1 MNNLTTHIAP
11 VVAITGYFLYPKELR
26 INPYL
31 LHGLS
36 ILHNG
41 ILVVFSTWTF
51 LSLAEVLY
59 NDGLVF
65 QSGYYFENPQFDTI
79 IYYFYL
85 SKYYEFLDTFLLY
98 LNGKNPIFLQ
108 KYHHVGTAIL
118 FHFCY
123 VYKIDAVW
131 TATLI
136 NSFVHMIMYSYY
148 LGCLLKIEKVRIIRQ
163 YITSLQL
170 VQFST
175 FYADLYLYRPPF
187 ETWFNYYIIL
197 LFGVYGTGMVGLFGK
212 FYHDSYIRLKEKEA
226 PEKKIN

>member
-1 MNNLTTHIAP
+1 MNELTIHIAP

-41 ILVVFSTWTF
+41 ILVMFSAWTF

-59 NDGLVF
+59 NEGLVF
-65 QSGYYFENPQFDTI
+65 QSGYYFENPRFDTI

-98 LNGKNPIFLQ
+98 LNGKTPIFLQ
-108 KYHHVGTAIL
+108 KYHHVGTAVL
-118 FHFCY
+118 YHLCY
-123 VYKIDAVW
+123 FYKIDVVW
-131 TATLI
+131 TITLI
-136 NSFVHMIMYSYY
+136 NSFVHTIMYSYY
-148 LGCLLKIEKVRIIRQ
+148 LGCLLKIEKVRVIKQ

-170 VQFST
+170 FQFFSL
-175 FYADLYLYRPPF
+175 YIDLYLYRPPF
-187 ETWFNYYIIL
+187 ETWFNYNVIL
-197 LFGVYGTGMVGLFGK
+197 LFTFYGTGMVGLFLK
-212 FYHDSYIRLKEKEA
+212 FYYDSYIRLKDQEA
-226 PEKKIN
+226 VEKKIN

>member
-1 MNNLTTHIAP
+1 MIMNKLTTHIAP
-11 VVAITGYFLYPKELR
+11 VVAIAGYVLYPKELR

-36 ILHNG
+36 IIHNG
-41 ILVVFSTWTF
+41 LLVMFSAWTC
-51 LSLAEVLY
+51 LSIAEVLY

-65 QSGYYFENPQFDTI
+65 KTGYYFENPQFDTI

-98 LNGKNPIFLQ
+98 LNGKTPIFLQ
-108 KYHHVGTAIL
+108 KYHHVGTLIIYHL
-118 FHFCY
+118 LY
-123 VYKIDAVW
+123 VYKIDVVW
-131 TATLI
+131 TTTLI
-136 NSFVHMIMYSYY
+136 NSFVHTIMYSYY
-148 LGCLLKIEKVRIIRQ
+148 LGCLLKINQVRVIRQ

-187 ETWFNYYIIL
+187 ETWFNYNIIL
-197 LFGVYGTGMVGLFGK
+197 LFACYGTGMVGLFGK
-212 FYHDSYIRLKEKEA
+212 FYYDSYIKLKDKEVT
-226 PEKKIN
+226 